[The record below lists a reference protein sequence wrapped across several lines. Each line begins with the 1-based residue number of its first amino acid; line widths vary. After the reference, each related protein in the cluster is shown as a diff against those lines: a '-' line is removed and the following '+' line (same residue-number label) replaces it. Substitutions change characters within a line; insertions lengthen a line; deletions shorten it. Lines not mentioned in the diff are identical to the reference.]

1 MKTKPSKTHV
11 ILNFKIYSVTKQSNA
26 LLIYNNLPTRT

>member
-1 MKTKPSKTHV
+1 MKFKPSKTLV
-11 ILNFKIYSVTKQSNA
+11 IINFQTYSVTKQSNA